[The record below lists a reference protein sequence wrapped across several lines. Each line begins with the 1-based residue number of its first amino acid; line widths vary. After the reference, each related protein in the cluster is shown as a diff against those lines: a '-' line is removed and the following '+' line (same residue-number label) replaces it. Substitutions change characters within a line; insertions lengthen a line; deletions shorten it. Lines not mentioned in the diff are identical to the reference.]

1 MSVRH
6 LKGNSLMSV
15 IFHLSSTKT
24 IMPNVMLFLRASS
37 SLSCPLCL
45 HPYSDNMC
53 LNGKGKLLHP
63 TTRWSGEAEP
73 RERNSFHLS
82 RAFEFPLWPFI
93 SSSCHEALS
102 TSPPPPPPPS
112 EPESKVLF
120 ALLVSF
126 LIWNFW
132 FICSL
137 KEVERIKSFKASTS
151 ASATK
156 EKEQCTETELLS
168 LLLYFFW
175 LCS

>member
-1 MSVRH
+1 MG
-6 LKGNSLMSV
+6 KENSCTQQRDSRERQNPGKETPSTYLAPSSSR
-15 IFHLSSTKT
+15 ISPFAFHLE
-24 IMPNVMLFLRASS
+24 LLLRSAI
-37 SLSCPLCL
+37 
-45 HPYSDNMC
+45 
-53 LNGKGKLLHP
+53 
-63 TTRWSGEAEP
+63 
-73 RERNSFHLS
+73 HL
-82 RAFEFPLWPFI
+82 P
-93 SSSCHEALS
+93 
-102 TSPPPPPPPS
+102 SPPPP

-151 ASATK
+151 ASAAK
-156 EKEQCTETELLS
+156 EKEQCTEIELLS

>member
-1 MSVRH
+1 MSEWER
-6 LKGNSLMSV
+6 
-15 IFHLSSTKT
+15 KT
-24 IMPNVMLFLRASS
+24 LTPNNAMVGRGRTQ
-37 SLSCPLCL
+37 
-45 HPYSDNMC
+45 
-53 LNGKGKLLHP
+53 GKKLLP
-63 TTRWSGEAEP
+63 PISRLNCSRP
-73 RERNSFHLS
+73 

-102 TSPPPPPPPS
+102 TSPTPPPPP

-156 EKEQCTETELLS
+156 EKEQCTEIELLS